1 MNAQIQSRLDAL
13 STALTTLLDS
23 ISSYNP
29 SIPATSALL
38 AADADLQRSLKA
50 LHTHQKNVARIEA
63 LRLEIEKRNEEI
75 TNDLTALV
83 DVRKDLLSIPTS
95 LPQKGRRDVDYKS
108 LLAYATHIARTSVP
122 PTHRPPVQN
131 PPLAPPQASAA
142 HEPNAD
148 GGTTITAA
156 TTTTTMAEANTG
168 AANEG
173 RGTTALEASE
183 REWLDP
189 LRRMDWVPWVD
200 EEMMRRGALAEIQS
214 MVERGEDPVRV
225 GVGVSVGGEVEGEE
239 REGSAGEGAR
249 EEVVG
254 PPTAREEDGAVVQRV
269 EKDEKKPVVF
279 GGLDLYDPDEDD

>member
-1 MNAQIQSRLDAL
+1 
-13 STALTTLLDS
+13 
-23 ISSYNP
+23 
-29 SIPATSALL
+29 
-38 AADADLQRSLKA
+38 
-50 LHTHQKNVARIEA
+50 
-63 LRLEIEKRNEEI
+63 
-75 TNDLTALV
+75 
-83 DVRKDLLSIPTS
+83 
-95 LPQKGRRDVDYKS
+95 
-108 LLAYATHIARTSVP
+108 
-122 PTHRPPVQN
+122 
-131 PPLAPPQASAA
+131 
-142 HEPNAD
+142 
-148 GGTTITAA
+148 
-156 TTTTTMAEANTG
+156 MAEANTG